1 MPTVVPPSP
10 QRQQNLILVS
20 QPSSSGNSTI
30 DTQAAVN
37 SSLVTTFS
45 VAECLTT
52 SSSIVTSISGQHVS
66 TITTT
71 AGTLYYHRYKI
82 LEEEN
87 FGKFGELQGIHQMFL
102 SKIFLPPDMVLFSI

>member
-10 QRQQNLILVS
+10 QRQRNLILVS

-45 VAECLTT
+45 VAESFTT

-71 AGTLYYHRYKI
+71 AGTLYYHRYKFWRKKI
-82 LEEEN
+82 LAN
-87 FGKFGELQGIHQMFL
+87 LVNRKRFTKCSCLKFSFH
-102 SKIFLPPDMVLFSI
+102 

>member
-1 MPTVVPPSP
+1 MYICPIQQYFLTSYVQKIYVLNFYKGLIPTVVPPSP
-10 QRQQNLILVS
+10 QRQRNLILVS
-20 QPSSSGNSTI
+20 QPSSTGNSTI

-45 VAECLTT
+45 VTECLTT

-71 AGTLYYHRYKI
+71 AGTLYYHR
-82 LEEEN
+82 
-87 FGKFGELQGIHQMFL
+87 
-102 SKIFLPPDMVLFSI
+102 